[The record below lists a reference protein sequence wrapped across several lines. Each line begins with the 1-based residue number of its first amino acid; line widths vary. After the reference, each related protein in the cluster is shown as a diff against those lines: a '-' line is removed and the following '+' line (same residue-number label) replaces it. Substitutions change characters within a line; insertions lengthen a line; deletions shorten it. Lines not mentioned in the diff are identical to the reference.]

1 MKNKKIIIFSIFFLI
16 LICFI
21 PTIGKYVGKNS
32 KNYYLNSKNF
42 YFNGDKLEENGIVY
56 QAENW
61 SGVDSYSVT
70 FNMNSYKNN
79 TEFSKTDI
87 SYDISYTCSSNV
99 ICTINKTSS
108 VIYSSLHTD
117 SFTVTVT
124 PRISLNDGDK
134 AWINVTATST
144 SPYTK
149 TLTGT
154 FNIVVGRMG
163 LSYEIIDNENSPFF
177 EVSITNTL
185 NYYVVREA
193 FDSYSI
199 GDRIDINRYVSLSDT
214 NKAKCASSLVT
225 LGFNPSI
232 VLLDMTTTAY
242 LNATNTTQTAINN
255 FSYINGLTFKIDALS
270 SYRVRFYKVDSRQN
284 YTFPFENHTSIVNVT
299 FD

>member
-270 SYRVRFYKVDSRQN
+270 SYRVRFYKVDSTQN
-284 YTFPFENHTSIVNVT
+284 YSFPFENHTSIVNVT

>member
-1 MKNKKIIIFSIFFLI
+1 MKNKKIIIFSIFFLV

-32 KNYYLNSKNF
+32 KEYYLNSKNF
-42 YFNGDKLEENGIVY
+42 YFNSDKLEEHGIVY

-79 TEFSKTDI
+79 TVFSKTDI
-87 SYDISYTCSSNV
+87 DYNILYSCSSNV
-99 ICTINKTSS
+99 NCTISKTSGT
-108 VIYSSLHTD
+108 IYSSLHTD
-117 SFTVTVT
+117 SFTVTIT
-124 PRISLNDGDK
+124 PRTALDDGDR
-134 AWINVTATST
+134 AWINVTTNAV

-149 TLTGT
+149 TLSGT
-154 FNIVVGRMG
+154 FNIVVGKMG

-185 NYYVVREA
+185 NYYVVRQA
-193 FDSYSI
+193 FGSYSV
-199 GDRIDINRYVSLSDT
+199 GDKIDIDTYVALSPA
-214 NKAKCASSLVT
+214 NQGKCASSIVT
-225 LGFNPSI
+225 LGFDPNI

-242 LNATNTTQTAINN
+242 LNAISTTQTAISN
-255 FSYINGLTFKIDALS
+255 FDYINGLSFKIDALS

-284 YTFPFENHTSIVNVT
+284 YTFPFENHTSIVNVA